1 MLKSPVCVDANV
13 IIALVTA
20 EHFSRGALALW
31 QEWLTNGYQPC
42 APLLLRYE
50 ITSALHRKA
59 LDGRMSHEDAGQA
72 LAKAL
77 ACDIRFLDPVD
88 IHVRAFD
95 LAALLKRTA
104 TYDSHYLA
112 LAEHLDCRF
121 WTADERLYNAAKDQ
135 FPRIRWL
142 GDYPAETR

>member
-13 IIALVTA
+13 VIALVTA

-31 QEWLTNGYQPC
+31 QEWLTKGYQPC

-50 ITSALHRKA
+50 VTSALHRKA
-59 LDGRMSHEDAGQA
+59 LASQMSREDAGQA

-77 ACDIRFLDPVD
+77 ACDIRYLDPME
-88 IHVRAFD
+88 INVRAFD
-95 LAALLKRTA
+95 LAARLNRSA
-104 TYDSHYLA
+104 TYDCYYLA
-112 LAEHLDCRF
+112 LAEQLDCRF
-121 WTADERLYNAAKDQ
+121 WTADERLYNATKDQ

-142 GDYPAETR
+142 GDYLSEVR

>member
-1 MLKSPVCVDANV
+1 MPKSPVCVDANV
-13 IIALVTA
+13 VIALVTA
-20 EHFSRGALALW
+20 EHFSRGALVLW
-31 QEWLTNGYQPC
+31 QEWLTKGYQPC

-59 LDGRMSHEDAGQA
+59 LDGRMSREDAGQA

-77 ACDIRFLDPVD
+77 ACDIRYLDPVD
-88 IHVRAFD
+88 INVRAFD
-95 LAALLKRTA
+95 LAARLKRSA

-112 LAEHLDCRF
+112 LAEHLDCCL
-121 WTADERLYNAAKDQ
+121 WTADERLYNATKDQ

-142 GDYPAETR
+142 GDYPSETR